1 MLLRCVASRE
11 VVPNKPC
18 QDWVIQS
25 IKDGLCDVLDCSSE
39 PVACHALQAQ
49 KDKADMTKRLELLE
63 LQGQGGGSRGRP
75 QQAAAGFSTWIVLL
89 IAVLSFLVG
98 KYLAV
103 SRPAPTLPAVCIIVL
118 C

>member
-1 MLLRCVASRE
+1 MGRVMSLGRQSKCVAC
-11 VVPNKPC
+11 N
-18 QDWVIQS
+18 
-25 IKDGLCDVLDCSSE
+25 
-39 PVACHALQAQ
+39 ALQAQ

-63 LQGQGGGSRGRP
+63 LQGQGGTRGRP

-103 SRPAPTLPAVCIIVL
+103 SRPSANAFLVCAVAL
-118 C
+118 F

>member
-1 MLLRCVASRE
+1 MGSDICGR
-11 VVPNKPC
+11 
-18 QDWVIQS
+18 QS
-25 IKDGLCDVLDCSSE
+25 EAI
-39 PVACHALQAQ
+39 AHNALQAQ

-63 LQGQGGGSRGRP
+63 LQGQGGGRSRP

-103 SRPAPTLPAVCIIVL
+103 SSSSANTSLTCVVML
-118 C
+118 L

>member
-1 MLLRCVASRE
+1 MYCVMSW
-11 VVPNKPC
+11 VVK
-18 QDWVIQS
+18 S
-25 IKDGLCDVLDCSSE
+25 K
-39 PVACHALQAQ
+39 PVACNALQAQ

-89 IAVLSFLVG
+89 IAVLSFLMG

-103 SRPAPTLPAVCIIVL
+103 SCSAQMLPVVCIIYL
-118 C
+118 FQ

>member
-1 MLLRCVASRE
+1 
-11 VVPNKPC
+11 
-18 QDWVIQS
+18 
-25 IKDGLCDVLDCSSE
+25 LDCSSK

-103 SRPAPTLPAVCIIVL
+103 SRPSPMFSGVHYCAVPMTNEQRERDACVL
-118 C
+118 CHGCNSQA